1 MMLEITD
8 KWLIEFFDKL
18 YKETNSTNK
27 SEKTNNIYICI
38 LQTSRA
44 SATSIDILA
53 NIRLLILRKTVDRQ
67 KKVISNEHKQSVNN
81 YSYKI

>member
-53 NIRLLILRKTVDRQ
+53 NIRLLILRKTVDR
-67 KKVISNEHKQSVNN
+67 
-81 YSYKI
+81 